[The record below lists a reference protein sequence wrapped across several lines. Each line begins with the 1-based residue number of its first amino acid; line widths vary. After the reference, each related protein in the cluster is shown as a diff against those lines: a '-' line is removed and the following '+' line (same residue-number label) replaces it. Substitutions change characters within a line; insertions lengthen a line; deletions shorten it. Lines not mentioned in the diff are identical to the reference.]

1 MTIHSVP
8 TRLGEYISTLLEGAH
23 GHQRDATID
32 FVFALI
38 HVRSCCQAKLARF
51 FDNHEAATK
60 RLSRYLHNPR
70 LEVEELASSTAA
82 LVVGQLRF
90 IACVRVSVDWTV
102 EDGKHML
109 VASLVTGARAIPIFW
124 RGYAASSLK
133 GHTRE
138 YEQAFFTDL
147 ITKVLSDVSRLRIV
161 VTADR
166 GFADVEHFDLLEK
179 LGILFVIRSKGSIT
193 VWYEHEWRRL
203 SSLRFRR
210 NERRRQLG
218 RLLYCQSK
226 PRRVWLTIARAR
238 TKNGGWEVWYLLS
251 NRAVS
256 AHAVVHEY
264 KKRFTCEHG
273 FRDAKRTLGFA
284 EAKINDVEAWTRM
297 FTLVAIAMA
306 IIVGIGSRLVHERI
320 RVEEWFRRVRS
331 RRRRRKE
338 LSLLRTIAELLPT
351 VSDLWDFLDPRAK
364 LYAEADL

>member
-1 MTIHSVP
+1 MTQLSVP
-8 TRLGEYISTLLEGAH
+8 TRLVEYISTLLDGAH
-23 GHQRDATID
+23 GHQRDAAID

-38 HVRSCCQAKLARF
+38 HVRSCCQAKIARF
-51 FDNHEAATK
+51 FDNHEAALK
-60 RLSRYLHNPR
+60 RLSRFLHNSR
-70 LEVEELASSTAA
+70 LEVEELATSTAA
-82 LVVGQLRF
+82 LIVEQLRF

-124 RGYAASSLK
+124 RGYAADALK
-133 GHTRE
+133 GKMRE

-147 ITKVLSDVSRLRIV
+147 ITKVLADVSRLRIV

-166 GFADVEHFDLLEK
+166 GFADVEHVDLLED
-179 LGILFVIRSKGSIT
+179 LGILFVIRSKGSTT
-193 VWYEHEWRRL
+193 VCYEREWRRL

-210 NERRRQLG
+210 NARRCQLG
-218 RLLYCQSK
+218 RLEYCRSK
-226 PRRVWLTIARAR
+226 PRRLWITMARAR
-238 TKNGGWEVWYLLS
+238 TKSGGWEVWYLLS

-256 AHAVVHEY
+256 AYTVVHEY
-264 KKRFTCEHG
+264 KLRFTCEHG

-284 EAKINDVEAWTRM
+284 EAKIEDVEAWTRM

-306 IIVGIGSRLVHERI
+306 ILVGIGSRLVHERV
-320 RVEEWFRRVRS
+320 RVEDWFRRVRS

-338 LSLLRTIAELLPT
+338 LSLLRTIAELLPA
-351 VSDLWDFLDPRAK
+351 VFELWDFLDPHGK